1 VRPAS
6 LRQRPPRDPRA
17 RIAGLMLLPRT
28 IDKARGLLPGGD
40 PADYVIEPG
49 WSAWLL
55 AELGFTQTEFL
66 GLVRRAANEAEI
78 TAVISERVTP
88 EKCEAL
94 NETMKSMRVAD
105 VSPDVRAMLDEIYHA
120 DPDALLID
128 IIVADDRARLQPRW
142 ATR

>member
-1 VRPAS
+1 
-6 LRQRPPRDPRA
+6 
-17 RIAGLMLLPRT
+17 MLLPRT

-40 PADYVIEPG
+40 PGDYVIEPG

-66 GLVRRAANEAEI
+66 ELVRRAANEAEI
-78 TAVISERVTP
+78 TAVIGERISL

-94 NETMKSMRVAD
+94 NATMKAMRVAD
-105 VSPDVRAMLDEIYHA
+105 TPPEVRVMLDEIYHA

-128 IIVADDRARLQPRW
+128 VIVADDRARLQPRW
-142 ATR
+142 VTH